1 MVQNVLLLLLYVGN
15 RWRRQHM
22 PQFLRQDTIPKNI
35 LLIGSTG
42 VGKTEVARRM
52 ATLLEAPFIKVE
64 ATKYTEV
71 GYHGLDV
78 DTIIKDLF
86 TIGLNMVRKKESK
99 KFEVRLSHHVDE
111 RLLDFIVKEEK
122 SRRNNHT
129 RNSIGGEGE
138 AEGEGH
144 GDGVGSRLVIK
155 INPSDDNGSG
165 MVVTRLEVKDN
176 TTHRSGAIRVE
187 DREGEGDEGV
197 DMGAVELDMA
207 GEVDVEEGV
216 KKTSGKNFVLRKR
229 MEMKLKN
236 GELEDYV
243 VHIIIPKAQ
252 PTTSTPQV
260 GTTMIPPEIT
270 QGLSEEELLKFLWH
284 MQKQIGPKQPI
295 TVRDLRKII
304 HDNLMKRF
312 LDQDVPLFDKARR
325 LTEDFGV
332 VFIDEIDKLC
342 SNRGWNSSEA
352 SGEGVQRDLLPII
365 EGTKV
370 QTDNG
375 EIDTSNILFM
385 CAGAFSNSKPS
396 DLLPELQGRLPI
408 RVKLDSLTAHD
419 LYRILNETES
429 PLLYQNK
436 LLLSTENID
445 LRFTDEA
452 IMEIAITAEILNKQ
466 TENTGARKLHTI
478 VEKVLGDISFNVH
491 LYAGKTVV
499 IDKEDVQQKVES
511 LMKKRDRSLFIL

>member
-1 MVQNVLLLLLYVGN
+1 
-15 RWRRQHM
+15 
-22 PQFLRQDTIPKNI
+22 
-35 LLIGSTG
+35 
-42 VGKTEVARRM
+42 
-52 ATLLEAPFIKVE
+52 
-64 ATKYTEV
+64 
-71 GYHGLDV
+71 
-78 DTIIKDLF
+78 
-86 TIGLNMVRKKESK
+86 
-99 KFEVRLSHHVDE
+99 
-111 RLLDFIVKEEK
+111 
-122 SRRNNHT
+122 
-129 RNSIGGEGE
+129 
-138 AEGEGH
+138 
-144 GDGVGSRLVIK
+144 
-155 INPSDDNGSG
+155 
-165 MVVTRLEVKDN
+165 
-176 TTHRSGAIRVE
+176 
-187 DREGEGDEGV
+187 
-197 DMGAVELDMA
+197 
-207 GEVDVEEGV
+207 
-216 KKTSGKNFVLRKR
+216 
-229 MEMKLKN
+229 
-236 GELEDYV
+236 
-243 VHIIIPKAQ
+243 
-252 PTTSTPQV
+252 
-260 GTTMIPPEIT
+260 
-270 QGLSEEELLKFLWH
+270 
-284 MQKQIGPKQPI
+284 
-295 TVRDLRKII
+295 
-304 HDNLMKRF
+304 MKRF